1 MALAWFDLRLR
12 ALDLRRVVE
21 SDDGERLEVTFA
33 PAPRGIWQVAQFAW
47 GFALVH
53 YIFYGVLVALAAY
66 LARDSIIARVLAALA
81 VIAYQPSFWD
91 GSERKLGRP
100 WDALR
105 THPVWTLP
113 QAYFPVRLLR
123 LKALDPARKYVFGWH
138 PHGILVLSRI
148 HVYGGVWERMFPGVP
163 FRVLG
168 ASPMFRVP
176 LCREICLWM
185 GAVDAGRATA
195 SRALNEGISVVVYPG
210 GSREIFDTDPNS
222 TETKI
227 YLTKRRGFVRL
238 AMRHGADLVPV
249 FVFGEKRCY
258 RRLTS
263 PSGFETGYSG
273 R

>member
-91 GSERKLGRP
+91 GERKLGRP

-168 ASPMFRVP
+168 ASPMFACPCAARSACGWAP
-176 LCREICLWM
+176 STP
-185 GAVDAGRATA
+185 AGPPHPA
-195 SRALNEGISVVVYPG
+195 P
-210 GSREIFDTDPNS
+210 
-222 TETKI
+222 
-227 YLTKRRGFVRL
+227 
-238 AMRHGADLVPV
+238 
-249 FVFGEKRCY
+249 
-258 RRLTS
+258 
-263 PSGFETGYSG
+263 
-273 R
+273 